1 MNLDYYFPTP
11 VWWEQT
17 EIDNLPIE
25 ALAYRLR
32 KEDPVGRKLSNQ
44 GGWQSMDFRPGTHS
58 EVAELEKRIM
68 DQAANCYR
76 DYGYKENCCIIVME
90 NMWININ
97 EKGCTNSVHIHDN
110 SFISGAYYVKAKR
123 GHGNLNFYKSYYQ
136 DYIISS
142 QAAVDKYTPISASA
156 ITFEPSSGKL
166 IMFPGFLPHGVE
178 RNELDEDRISI
189 SFNIKL
195 IRIDDERYW
204 PTASQRN

>member
-11 VWWEQT
+11 IWWEQT

-25 ALAYRLR
+25 KLAYRL
-32 KEDPVGRKLSNQ
+32 KSEDPVGRKLSNQ
-44 GGWQSMDFRPGTHS
+44 GGWQSMDFRPGTHP
-58 EVAELEKRIM
+58 EVAMLEKKIM

-76 DYGYKENCCIIVME
+76 DYGYKEDSCIIAME

-110 SFISGAYYVKAKR
+110 SFISGAYYVRAKK
-123 GHGNLNFYKSYYQ
+123 GHGNLTFYKSYYQ
-136 DYIISS
+136 DYIVAS
-142 QAAVDKYTPISASA
+142 QATVDRYTPISASA

-178 RNELDEDRISI
+178 RNELDEERISI

-195 IRIDDERYW
+195 IRTDDERYW
-204 PTASQRN
+204 PKAAQRD